1 MRVKAA
7 KPVHKTRSPKPVQTN
22 GRDYS
27 AAPTSS
33 DLQQHCDCCWEGV
46 PAAMAAIEEIKF
58 EENRKIRQAHGPFLL
73 HSTPVEEGQEEPVA
87 AAEPPRSR
95 R

>member
-1 MRVKAA
+1 
-7 KPVHKTRSPKPVQTN
+7 
-22 GRDYS
+22 
-27 AAPTSS
+27 
-33 DLQQHCDCCWEGV
+33 
-46 PAAMAAIEEIKF
+46 MAAIEEIKF